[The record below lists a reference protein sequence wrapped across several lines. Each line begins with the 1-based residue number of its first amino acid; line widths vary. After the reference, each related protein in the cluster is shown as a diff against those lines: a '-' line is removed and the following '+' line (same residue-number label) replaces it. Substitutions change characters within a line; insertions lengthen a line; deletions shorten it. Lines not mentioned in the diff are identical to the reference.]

1 MKKKV
6 KKMESK
12 LPRITI
18 KKSLSE
24 YKGKII
30 FKTTFLKAQEALKNV
45 KLPETITGKS
55 ESI

>member
-1 MKKKV
+1 
-6 KKMESK
+6 MESK